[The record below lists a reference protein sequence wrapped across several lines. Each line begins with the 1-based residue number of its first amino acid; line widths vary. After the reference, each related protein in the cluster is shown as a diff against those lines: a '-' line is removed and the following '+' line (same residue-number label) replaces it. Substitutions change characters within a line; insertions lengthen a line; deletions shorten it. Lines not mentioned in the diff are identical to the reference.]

1 MLIEFLI
8 NPVNFLWVK
17 NLTTDKKAKSFKMLD
32 LLFWETMIFLY
43 YNISYLRRVTALRK
57 LLKL

>member
-32 LLFWETMIFLY
+32 LLFCETMIFLY